1 MMKYNGIVKKHTV
14 EEYLLIQGNVHKGG
28 APCLCTFAHCNA
40 VYKNDGE
47 TIEYATIE
55 R

>member
-1 MMKYNGIVKKHTV
+1 MFTRV
-14 EEYLLIQGNVHKGG
+14 ELLVH
-28 APCLCTFAHCNA
+28 ASFAHCNT